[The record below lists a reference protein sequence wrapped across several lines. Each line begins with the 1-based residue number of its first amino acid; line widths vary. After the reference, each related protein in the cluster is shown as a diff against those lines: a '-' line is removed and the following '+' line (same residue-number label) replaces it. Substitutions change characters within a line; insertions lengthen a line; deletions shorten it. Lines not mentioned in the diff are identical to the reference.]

1 MYPLWMSIV
10 PDVVETR
17 LMLTMGNVGQVLRA
31 RFPLIPKQ
39 PDGLSLFLRGI
50 AAWHGQP
57 FCAVLDAESKDVFDH
72 PERWAQMLGDLDD
85 AAIHVEWVMR
95 SKGLKHDR
103 FMDRLTGFARSERLL
118 TYAATG
124 LER

>member
-1 MYPLWMSIV
+1 MYPLWLSIS

-17 LMLTMGNVGQVLRA
+17 LLLTVGGVGQVLRA

-57 FCAVLDAESKDVFDH
+57 FCAVLDAEARDVFEH
-72 PERWAQMLGDLDD
+72 PERWAQLLGDLDD
-85 AAIHVEWVMR
+85 AAIRVEWVMR
-95 SKGLKHDR
+95 HTGLKRDR
-103 FMDRLTGFARSERLL
+103 FVDRLTGFARSERLL